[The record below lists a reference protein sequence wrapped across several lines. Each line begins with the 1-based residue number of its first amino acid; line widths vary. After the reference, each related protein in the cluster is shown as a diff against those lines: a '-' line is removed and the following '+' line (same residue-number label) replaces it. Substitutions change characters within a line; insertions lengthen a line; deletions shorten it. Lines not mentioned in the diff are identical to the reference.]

1 MLIQILA
8 TEVEAALARILERTK
23 KFERWRVSYYK
34 KRILKILIGKQ
45 AQNCL
50 LFFRFKFS
58 KTFQKEIFFF
68 VRYSFITRV

>member
-8 TEVEAALARILERTK
+8 TAVEAARILERTK

-58 KTFQKEIFFF
+58 
-68 VRYSFITRV
+68 